1 LHFDLHKKNYQPVI
15 KTNLWQTT
23 NFVRSELITS
33 HTCSAGRGKTRSSPC
48 VNAVLL
54 KIPAKKFSMLCLEF
68 LQYGR
73 AGGEL
78 FCLAFFCLL
87 FFGNEKKVKEE

>member
-1 LHFDLHKKNYQPVI
+1 
-15 KTNLWQTT
+15 
-23 NFVRSELITS
+23 
-33 HTCSAGRGKTRSSPC
+33 
-48 VNAVLL
+48 LL
-54 KIPAKKFSMLCLEF
+54 KIPAKKFIMLCLEF

-87 FFGNEKKVKEE
+87 FFGNEKKVKKNNSY